1 MTDKK
6 LKSNLKDRTLSFVK
20 KNLKTILIILIS
32 LVVFL
37 LIFLFYKNLQEK
49 NNIKIAEKYNYASI
63 LIIQKEKEEG
73 KLLLESIINDNHNFY
88 SPLALYL
95 LMEKY
100 PKLDSLKIIN
110 FFNKILKN
118 NSISKENLNLIK
130 LKKAIYLINF
140 DREELIIQTLNPI
153 INSDSVWR
161 NLSINIII
169 EYFLAKDQIVKAD
182 EYIKLLNNET
192 RN

>member
-169 EYFLAKDQIVKAD
+169 E
-182 EYIKLLNNET
+182 
-192 RN
+192 

>member
-6 LKSNLKDRTLSFVK
+6 LKSNFKDRTLSFVK
-20 KNLKTILIILIS
+20 KNLKTILILLIS

-100 PKLDSLKIIN
+100 PKIDSLKIIN

-118 NSISKENLNLIK
+118 NSINKENLNLIK

-182 EYIKLLNNET
+182 EYIKLLSKNN
-192 RN
+192 NK

>member
-63 LIIQKEKEEG
+63 LIIQKEKE
-73 KLLLESIINDNHNFY
+73 
-88 SPLALYL
+88 PL
-95 LMEKY
+95 
-100 PKLDSLKIIN
+100 
-110 FFNKILKN
+110 
-118 NSISKENLNLIK
+118 
-130 LKKAIYLINF
+130 
-140 DREELIIQTLNPI
+140 
-153 INSDSVWR
+153 
-161 NLSINIII
+161 
-169 EYFLAKDQIVKAD
+169 
-182 EYIKLLNNET
+182 
-192 RN
+192 

>member
-182 EYIKLLNNET
+182 EYIKLLSINN
-192 RN
+192 NK

>member
-182 EYIKLLNNET
+182 EYIKLLSIDNNK
-192 RN
+192 